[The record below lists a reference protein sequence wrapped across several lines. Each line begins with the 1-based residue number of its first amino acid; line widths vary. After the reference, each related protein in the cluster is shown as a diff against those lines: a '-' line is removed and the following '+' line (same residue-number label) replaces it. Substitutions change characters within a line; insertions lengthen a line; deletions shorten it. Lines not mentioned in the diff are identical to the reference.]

1 MPEAIKRGEW
11 DELHLIAAA
20 DYDDG
25 DVLLLSG
32 RPGVVEGP
40 VLTGES
46 FNFRTAGA
54 YDVAMA
60 SATVVAAGVAIY
72 FDDATKKA
80 VVAGGG
86 GECFLGVSDKAK
98 AAGDLVIRV
107 SIGQRPNPAAA

>member
-40 VLTGES
+40 VDRRRL
-46 FNFRTAGA
+46 
-54 YDVAMA
+54 
-60 SATVVAAGVAIY
+60 
-72 FDDATKKA
+72 
-80 VVAGGG
+80 
-86 GECFLGVSDKAK
+86 
-98 AAGDLVIRV
+98 
-107 SIGQRPNPAAA
+107 